1 MQEELVITKREA
13 HILTVRLMDGQ
24 IGQIQA
30 DPTGQESILGN
41 IYVGKVRNIVKNI
54 HAAFVEF
61 QKGQMGYLSLDTS
74 CIPIHTDGV
83 PFQPG
88 RVLIGDEIIVQVSGE
103 AVKTKPPTL
112 SGKIE
117 IPGKYVVLS
126 SVGECLQTLSDSSV
140 RQQSVENRSELEE
153 SKDGQIGNNRQSV
166 RISKKIQ
173 DKKKRTELKNLL
185 MEYCSPEYGF
195 VLRTNCALASEEAI
209 RQETESLIRCYQ
221 RITTYGK
228 HKAQFTLLRQSPGG
242 YLSQIRDSYQNRL
255 RKIITDDDS
264 LYQDIRE
271 FLSENGWEAEGLL
284 ERWNPENGKLDAVY
298 QISKT
303 LDHALMPKVWLKS
316 GGYLVIQPTEALVS
330 IDVNTGKA
338 VTKKKDVQQTF
349 RKINREA
356 AMEIARQLRLR
367 NLSGMILIDFIDMA
381 SKQDQQDIM
390 DVLRQAVSQDPVQT
404 TVVDMTKLGLV
415 EVTRKKIR
423 KTLYEQLKCP
433 IED

>member
-1 MQEELVITKREA
+1 MQEELIVMKREP

-30 DPTGQESILGN
+30 DPIGQDSILGN

-74 CIPIHTDGV
+74 CVPIHTDGV

-117 IPGKYVVLS
+117 LTGKYVVLS
-126 SVGECLQTLSDSSV
+126 SVGECVQTKQGTFGLHPSEKKESDT
-140 RQQSVENRSELEE
+140 ERSENE
-153 SKDGQIGNNRQSV
+153 QIDNDRQPV
-166 RISKKIQ
+166 RVSKKIQ
-173 DKKKRTELKNLL
+173 DKKKRAELRELL
-185 MEYCSPEYGF
+185 TAYCTPEYGF
-195 VLRTNCALASEEAI
+195 VARTNCTLASEEMI
-209 RQETESLIRCYQ
+209 RQEVENLIRCYQ

-228 HKAQFTLLRQSPGG
+228 HKAQFSLLRQSPGG

-255 RKIITDDDS
+255 TRILTDDDD
-264 LYQDIRE
+264 LYQNIQE
-271 FLSENGWEAEGLL
+271 FLSENEWEDAGLL
-284 ERWNPENGKLDAVY
+284 ERWNSENGKLDAVY
-298 QISKT
+298 QISRT

-316 GGYLVIQPTEALVS
+316 GAYLVIQPTEALVS

-338 VTKKKDVQQTF
+338 VTKKKDIQQTF
-349 RKINREA
+349 RKINQEA
-356 AMEIARQLRLR
+356 AFEIARQLRLR
-367 NLSGMILIDFIDMA
+367 NLSGMILIDFIDMK

-390 DVLRQAVSQDPVQT
+390 DILRQAVSQDPVQT

-423 KTLYEQLKCP
+423 KSLYEQ
-433 IED
+433 IHSS

>member
-1 MQEELVITKREA
+1 MQEELIVMKREP

-30 DPTGQESILGN
+30 DPIGQDSILGN

-74 CIPIHTDGV
+74 CVPIHTDGV

-117 IPGKYVVLS
+117 LTGKYVVLS
-126 SVGECLQTLSDSSV
+126 SVGECVQTKQGTFGLHPSEKKESDT
-140 RQQSVENRSELEE
+140 ERSENE
-153 SKDGQIGNNRQSV
+153 QIDNDRQPV
-166 RISKKIQ
+166 RVSKKIQ
-173 DKKKRTELKNLL
+173 DKKKRAELRELL
-185 MEYCSPEYGF
+185 TAYCTPEYGL
-195 VLRTNCALASEEAI
+195 VARTNCTLASEEMI
-209 RQETESLIRCYQ
+209 RQEVENLIRCYQ

-228 HKAQFTLLRQSPGG
+228 HKAQFSLLRQSPGG

-255 RKIITDDDS
+255 TRILTDDDD
-264 LYQDIRE
+264 LYQNIRE
-271 FLSENGWEAEGLL
+271 FLSENEWEDAGLL
-284 ERWNPENGKLDAVY
+284 ERWNSENGKLDAVY
-298 QISKT
+298 QISRT

-316 GGYLVIQPTEALVS
+316 GAYLVIQPTEALVS

-338 VTKKKDVQQTF
+338 VTKKKDIQQTF
-349 RKINREA
+349 RKINQEA
-356 AMEIARQLRLR
+356 AFEIARQLRLR
-367 NLSGMILIDFIDMA
+367 NLSGMILIDFIDMK

-390 DVLRQAVSQDPVQT
+390 DILRQAVSQDPVQT

-423 KTLYEQLKCP
+423 KSLYEQ
-433 IED
+433 IHSS